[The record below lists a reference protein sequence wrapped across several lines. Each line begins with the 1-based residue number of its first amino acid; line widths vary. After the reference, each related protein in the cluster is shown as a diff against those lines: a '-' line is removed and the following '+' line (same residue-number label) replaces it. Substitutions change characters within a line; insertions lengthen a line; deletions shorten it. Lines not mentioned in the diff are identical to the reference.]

1 MLNLYFIRHAESEMN
16 ANPGL
21 IGGRCPWA
29 QLTKKGIQQATLLG
43 KYLKENN
50 IYFKEVHS
58 SPIARAQD
66 TAKLVCIEQKFPL
79 EKIILWDD
87 LQELSQGQYEGKPRK
102 DCFTREVI
110 EQMKT
115 QHEFYRSPGGES
127 QREVSQR
134 MYQFVQD
141 RFLWR
146 YGRAVISN
154 VTAGIFTH
162 SMSIKCLL
170 REILQSDPGMTWKI
184 DLDNT
189 SITQLK
195 YDEKGWHM
203 LGVNIVPHL

>member
-1 MLNLYFIRHAESEMN
+1 MLDLYFIRHAESEMN
-16 ANPGL
+16 VKPEL
-21 IGGRCPWA
+21 IGGRCLWA
-29 QLTKKGIQQATLLG
+29 QLTEKGIQQAVLLG
-43 KYLKENN
+43 QYLKENN

-58 SPIARAQD
+58 SPVARAQD
-66 TAKLVCIEQKFPL
+66 TTKLVCTEQNFPL
-79 EKIILWDD
+79 EKIILWND
-87 LQELSQGQYEGKPRK
+87 LQELSHGQYEGKQRK

-115 QHEFYRSPGGES
+115 QHEFYRSPEGES

-146 YGRAVISN
+146 YERAVIDN

-162 SMSIKCLL
+162 GMSIKCLL
-170 REILQSDPGMTWKI
+170 REILQSDPRMTWKI
-184 DLDNT
+184 DIDNT

-195 YDEKGWHM
+195 YDEKRWHVR
-203 LGVNIVPHL
+203 GVNIVPHL